1 MTEAHRTEEQVTYQ
15 VTFAG
20 VGRSKKNWIS
30 TLQQCPTPAIL
41 ERLVRKSGALMSRD
55 VECVLDEDEEH
66 GTIYA
71 GMRPVG
77 AFQIKSWE
85 SRHD

>member
-1 MTEAHRTEEQVTYQ
+1 MAIDHPSEDKVTYQ
-15 VTFAG
+15 VTFAE
-20 VGRSKKNWIS
+20 VGRGKKTWIS
-30 TLQQCPTPAIL
+30 TLNQCPTQAVL

-77 AFQIKSWE
+77 SFQIKSWE
-85 SRHD
+85 SRHG

>member
-1 MTEAHRTEEQVTYQ
+1 MTEDGVTYQ

-20 VGRSKKNWIS
+20 VGRAQKSWIV
-30 TLQQCPTPAIL
+30 TLKQCPTEAIL
-41 ERLVRKSGALMSRD
+41 ARMVRKSGALLSRD

-71 GMRPVG
+71 GMRPAG

-85 SRHD
+85 SRHE